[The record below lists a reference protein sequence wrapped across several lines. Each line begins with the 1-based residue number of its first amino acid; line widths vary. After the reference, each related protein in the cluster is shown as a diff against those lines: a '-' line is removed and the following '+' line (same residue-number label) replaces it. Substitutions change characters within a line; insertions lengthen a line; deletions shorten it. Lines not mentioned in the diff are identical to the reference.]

1 MLDFKLDLD
10 PNPDTTEDRYH
21 KHILIAEELSSA
33 VKEMESVTYSDFS
46 AGKRKPKEFYMSSQ
60 NWRGKYSA
68 CIIIDK
74 VLMRGISYDNKKCNI
89 LDDVMEP
96 DTLPV
101 VKMLHA
107 SFPKLGVETITIV
120 KSEVTNSFYV
130 SAKQGDT
137 LLVFDVTYTSLASPV
152 TMALRNIE
160 TSDEQI
166 VRFFANT

>member
-10 PNPDTTEDRYH
+10 PNSDTTEDRYH
-21 KHILIAEELSSA
+21 KHILIAEELIS
-33 VKEMESVTYSDFS
+33 VVEEMESVTYSDFS

-74 VLMRGISYDNKKCNI
+74 VLISDFSYDNKKCNI

-107 SFPKLGVETITIV
+107 SFPKLGAETITIV
-120 KSEVTNSFYV
+120 KNEVTNSFFV
-130 SAKQGDT
+130 ATKQDNA
-137 LLVFDVTYTSLASPV
+137 LLVFDVTYHSLASPV

-160 TSDEQI
+160 TSDEKI